1 MISNFRC
8 TALILLIV
16 IFALGGCAS
25 RTQVSRPDIA
35 IAPQSLYAAFQNT
48 YGNCNATG
56 LRAKASLYY
65 TSRGSGHRTTMTLW
79 GEYASPLRLDVRAG
93 IGAYI
98 AHIREDDNGLTA
110 FYPDQKTAYTHSSPV
125 RAVHLLG
132 LPFPFSL
139 KDLAGLISGCYPNLI
154 PKSYDTAVPVAE
166 NGNLRFSFD
175 NGPVSTIVLT
185 EQGTPVEISGRGEI
199 PWRMELSSYEEDGSG
214 KLLPEK
220 IAVYTELGDKALL
233 RIKSRNFTSKPWQQ
247 KALQLKL
254 PEGSEEIR
262 LDRNGYVKI
271 D

>member
-1 MISNFRC
+1 MISRSSS
-8 TALILLIV
+8 TALILLML
-16 IFALGGCAS
+16 IFALGGCAP
-25 RTQVSRPDIA
+25 RTAIKLDPDNI
-35 IAPQSLYAAFQNT
+35 YNEFRNE

-56 LRAKASLYY
+56 IRAKASLYY
-65 TSRGSGHRTTMTLW
+65 TSKGSGHRTTMTLW

-98 AHIREDDNGLTA
+98 AHIREDESGLTA
-110 FYPDQKTAYTHSSPV
+110 FYPEQKTAYSHSSPI

-154 PKSYDTAVPVAE
+154 PESYDTAVPVAE
-166 NGNLRFSFD
+166 NGNLRFTFD
-175 NGPVSTIVLT
+175 NGPVSSIVLT
-185 EQGTPVEISGRGEI
+185 EQGLPMEISGRGEI
-199 PWRMELSSYEEDGSG
+199 PWRMELSSYEEDNSG
-214 KLLPEK
+214 KLLPDK

-233 RIKSRNFTSKPWQQ
+233 RIKSRTFTGKPWQA

-262 LDRNGYVKI
+262 LDQNGYVKI

>member
-1 MISNFRC
+1 MISRSC
-8 TALILLIV
+8 RTALILL
-16 IFALGGCAS
+16 LLL
-25 RTQVSRPDIA
+25 IA
-35 IAPQSLYAAFQNT
+35 ISGCSTRSAITRAPEDIYNSFRNE

-56 LRAKASLYY
+56 LKAKASLYY
-65 TSRGSGHRTTMTLW
+65 TSKGSGHRTTMSLW
-79 GEYASPLRLDVRAG
+79 GDYATPLRLDVRAG

-98 AHIREDDNGLTA
+98 AHIREDESGLTA
-110 FYPDQKTAYTHSSPV
+110 FYPDQKTAYSHSSPV

-154 PKSYDTAVPVAE
+154 PKSYDTAVPE
-166 NGNLRFSFD
+166 NGNLRFTFD
-175 NGPVSTIVLT
+175 NGPVSSIVLT
-185 EQGTPVEISGRGEI
+185 EQGTPMEISGRGEI
-199 PWRMELSSYEEDGSG
+199 PWRMELSSYEEDSSG

-233 RIKSRNFTSKPWQQ
+233 RIKSRTLTAQPWQA
-247 KALQLKL
+247 KALELKL

-262 LDRNGYVKI
+262 LNRNGYVRI

>member
-1 MISNFRC
+1 MIFRFRH
-8 TALILLIV
+8 TALLLV
-16 IFALGGCAS
+16 LLLTFSGCAA
-25 RTQVSRPDIA
+25 RTGEVH
-35 IAPQSLYAAFQNT
+35 APGKTYSAFRSI

-56 LRAKASLYY
+56 IRAKASLYY
-65 TSRGSGHRTTMTLW
+65 TAQGNGHRTTMTLW

-98 AHIREDDNGLTA
+98 AHIHEDESGLTA

-125 RAVHLLG
+125 RAVQILG

-154 PKSYDTAVPVAE
+154 PESYDTAVPE
-166 NGNLRFSFD
+166 NGNLRFTFD
-175 NGPVSTIVLT
+175 KGPVSAITLT
-185 EQGTPVEISGRGEI
+185 GQGLPVEISGRGEI
-199 PWRMELSSYEEDGSG
+199 PWRMEMSSYEKDISSG
-214 KLLPEK
+214 KPLPDK
-220 IAVYTELGDKALL
+220 IAVYTEQGDKALL
-233 RIKSRNFTSKPWQQ
+233 RIKSRTFTAKPWQAE
-247 KALQLKL
+247 ALELKL